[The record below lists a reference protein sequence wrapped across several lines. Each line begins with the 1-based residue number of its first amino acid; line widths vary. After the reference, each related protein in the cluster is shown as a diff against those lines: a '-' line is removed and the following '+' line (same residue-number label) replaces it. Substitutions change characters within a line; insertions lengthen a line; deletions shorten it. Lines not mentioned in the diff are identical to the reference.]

1 MPRLHEHNNFV
12 FLLSGLLVV
21 ILIGPLIQILTP
33 LKLNSVTSISFV
45 FMLLLGVWSIK
56 GSRRALWLGA
66 IMAVAGVISNMLA
79 IRTGEEI
86 YRILGLVTLF
96 LFLLQT
102 IVLAAR
108 VVLAEKINRSNGIL
122 GAVSIY
128 LLLGVLWSLLY
139 ALTDTM
145 VPGSFNGIS
154 EDLAGGDYNT
164 FLYFS
169 FVTLTTLGYGDITP
183 ASELAK
189 VFVYIEAI
197 VGQFYLAVLVAGLVG
212 SYLAEKQTPSGE

>member
-12 FLLSGLLVV
+12 FLLSGLLIV
-21 ILIGPLIQILTP
+21 ILVGPLLHTVTA
-33 LKLNSVTSISFV
+33 LRMDTVTSSSFV
-45 FMLLLGVWSIK
+45 VMLLLGVWSIK
-56 GSRRALWLGA
+56 GSRRALWLGVFF
-66 IMAVAGVISNMLA
+66 AVAGIISNMMA
-79 IRTGEEI
+79 IKTGEEE
-86 YRILGLVTLF
+86 YRILGLATLF

-108 VVLAEKINRSNGIL
+108 AVLAEKINRRNGIL
-122 GAVSIY
+122 GAICVY

-139 ALTDTM
+139 GLIDIIS
-145 VPGSFNGIS
+145 PGSFNGIN
-154 EDLAGGDYNT
+154 ENLAAGQYNDM
-164 FLYFS
+164 LYFS
-169 FVTLTTLGYGDITP
+169 FVTLTTLGYGDILP

-212 SYLAEKQTPSGE
+212 SYLSEKQTGHHD